1 MLNFE
6 YKNRT
11 HLVYGKDTQ
20 GRVGELVKK
29 YGGTKVLL
37 HYGGGSIKR
46 SGLYDTV
53 VAALKEE
60 QIDFVELGGVKPN
73 PRVELVREAVKI
85 CKEEK
90 VDFILAVGGGSVI
103 DSAKATALGAKYDGD
118 VWDFYKGGLKAKD
131 ALTLAT
137 ILTLPATG
145 SESSYNSVITNEAEG
160 RKLGYAD
167 DLIRPIFSIVNPEMF
182 FTLPKDQIA
191 NGVCDMMSHIFERYF
206 TNTLHTDLIDGLCEA
221 TLKTV
226 IKNAPKL
233 MENPCNYDAWFEV
246 GYAGTIAH
254 NNLLG
259 IGREQDWA
267 SHKLEHELSA
277 IYDVA
282 HGAGLSVI
290 TPAWMKYVYKENI
303 GMFVQFAV
311 NVMGVEM
318 SFREPEAICLEGIRR
333 LTEFFRSLGL
343 PVTLSEL
350 GVPHENYELMAKKAC
365 RIVDG
370 KPVKLGGLKKLD
382 WPDCV
387 EIYKLAENA

>member
-11 HLVYGKDTQ
+11 HLVFGRDTQ
-20 GRVGELVKK
+20 QRVGELVKR

-53 VAALKEE
+53 VAALQQE
-60 QIDFVELGGVKPN
+60 QIPFVELGGVQPN
-73 PRVELVREAVKI
+73 PRVELVREAVRL
-85 CKEEK
+85 CREEQ

-103 DSAKATALGAKYDGD
+103 DSAKATALGAKYEGD
-118 VWDFYKGGLKAKD
+118 VWDFYRGGLKAGD
-131 ALTLAT
+131 ALPLAT

-145 SESSYNSVITNEAEG
+145 SENSYNSVITNDAEK

-167 DLIRPIFSIVNPEMF
+167 DLIRPLFSIVNPELF
-182 FTLPKDQIA
+182 FTLPKNQIA

-221 TLKTV
+221 TLKAV
-226 IKNAPKL
+226 IKNAPRL
-233 MENPCNYDAWFEV
+233 MQNSCNYDAWAEI

-254 NNLLG
+254 NNFLG

-277 IYDVA
+277 LYDVA

-290 TPAWMKYVYKENI
+290 TPAWMKYVYRENI

-318 SFREPEAICLEGIRR
+318 SFREPEEICLEGIRR
-333 LTEFFRSLGL
+333 LTAFFESLGL
-343 PVTLSEL
+343 PVTLAQL
-350 GVPHENYELMAKKAC
+350 GVPQENYELMAKKAC

-370 KPVKLGGLKKLD
+370 KTVKLGGLKKLD

-387 EIYKLAENA
+387 AIYKLAGEV

>member
-11 HLVYGKDTQ
+11 HLIYGKDTQ
-20 GRVGELVKK
+20 GQVGALVKK

-53 VAALKEE
+53 VESLKNEN
-60 QIDFVELGGVKPN
+60 IAFVEVGGVKPN
-73 PRVELVREAVKI
+73 PRVELVREAVKV

-90 VDFILAVGGGSVI
+90 IDFILAVGGGSVI

-118 VWDFYKGGLKAKD
+118 VWDFYMGGLKAKD
-131 ALTLAT
+131 ALPLAT

-145 SESSYNSVITNEAEG
+145 SESSYNSVITNEAEN

-167 DLIRPIFSIVNPEMF
+167 DLIRPMFSIVNPEMF

-221 TLKTV
+221 TLKA
-226 IKNAPKL
+226 IMKNAPKL
-233 MENPCNYDAWFEV
+233 MENPCDYDAWFEV

-318 SFREPEAICLEGIRR
+318 SFRDQEAIVLEGIRR
-333 LTEFFRSLGL
+333 LTTFFRDMGL

-350 GVPHENYELMAKKAC
+350 KVPHENYELMSKKAC

-370 KPVKLGGLKKLD
+370 KPIKLGGLKKLD
-382 WPDCV
+382 WTDCV

>member
-6 YKNRT
+6 YKNHT
-11 HLVYGKDTQ
+11 HILFGRNTQ
-20 GRVGELVKK
+20 QQVGELIAR

-37 HYGGGSIKR
+37 HYGGGSICR

-53 VAALKEE
+53 TDALCNAG
-60 QIDFVELGGVKPN
+60 ISFIPLGGVQPN
-73 PRVELVREAVKI
+73 PRISLVREAVAL
-85 CKEEK
+85 CKKEN

-103 DSAKATALGAKYDGD
+103 DSAKATAIGARTDRD
-118 VWDFYKGGLKAKD
+118 IWDFYKGGIKAQA
-131 ALTLAT
+131 ALPLAT

-145 SESSYNSVITNEAEG
+145 SESSYNSVLTNEELG

-167 DLIRPIFSIVNPEMF
+167 DLIRPVFSIINPELF
-182 FTLPKDQIA
+182 FTLPRNQIA

-221 TLKTV
+221 TLRA
-226 IKNAPKL
+226 ILRNAPKL
-233 MENPCNYDAWFEV
+233 MKNPCDYDAWAEV

-277 IYDVA
+277 LYDVP

-290 TPAWMKYVYKENI
+290 TPAWMRYVYRDNM

-311 NVMGVEM
+311 NVMGVSG
-318 SFREPEAICLEGIRR
+318 SFREPEQICLEGIER
-333 LTEFFRSLGL
+333 LTAFFESLGL
-343 PVTLSEL
+343 PVTLGQL
-350 GVPHENYELMAKKAC
+350 GVPCDAFEEMARKAC

-370 KPVKLGGLKKLD
+370 KPIQLGGLKKLSCA
-382 WPDCV
+382 DCV
-387 EIYKLAENA
+387 AIYSLAQ

>member
-6 YKNRT
+6 YKNHT
-11 HLVYGKDTQ
+11 HLVYGRDTQ
-20 GRVGELVKK
+20 GRVGELLKK
-29 YGGTKVLL
+29 YGATKVLL
-37 HYGGGSIKR
+37 HYGGGSIKK

-53 VAALKEE
+53 VASLQTEG
-60 QIDFVELGGVKPN
+60 IDFVELGGVQPN

-85 CKEEK
+85 CKEQN

-118 VWDFYKGGLKAKD
+118 VWDFYQGGPKAK
-131 ALTLAT
+131 AAIPLAT

-145 SESSYNSVITNEAEG
+145 SESSYNSVITNGAEN

-167 DLIRPIFSIVNPEMF
+167 DLIRPVFSIVNPELF
-182 FTLPKDQIA
+182 FTLPKNQIA

-221 TLKTV
+221 TLKAV
-226 IKNAPKL
+226 MKNAPKL
-233 MENPCNYDAWFEV
+233 MANPCDYDAWFEV

-277 IYDVA
+277 LYDVA

-290 TPAWMKYVYKENI
+290 TPAWMKYVYRDNI

-318 SFREPEAICLEGIRR
+318 SFREPEEICLEGIRR
-333 LTEFFRSLGL
+333 LENFFKSMDLPITLG
-343 PVTLSEL
+343 EL
-350 GVPHENYELMAKKAC
+350 GVPCDEFERMAKQAC

-382 WPDCV
+382 WPDV
-387 EIYKLAENA
+387 VAIYELAR

>member
-6 YKNRT
+6 YKNGT
-11 HLVYGKDTQ
+11 HLVFGKGTQ
-20 GRVGELVKK
+20 RRVGALIKQ

-37 HYGGGSIKR
+37 HYGTGSIKR
-46 SGLYDTV
+46 SGLYDEV
-53 VAALKEE
+53 VEELKKEG
-60 QIDFVELGGVKPN
+60 IDFVELGGVQPN
-73 PRVELVREAVKI
+73 PRVELVRDAVKI
-85 CKEEK
+85 CKEQN
-90 VDFILAVGGGSVI
+90 VNFILAVGGGSAI
-103 DSAKATALGAKYDGD
+103 DSAKATALGAKYAGD
-118 VWDFYKGGLKAKD
+118 VWDFYRGGVKAKD
-131 ALTLAT
+131 ALPVAT

-145 SESSYNSVITNEAEG
+145 SESSYNSVITNQAES
-160 RKLGYAD
+160 RKMGYAD
-167 DLIRPIFSIVNPEMF
+167 DLIRPVFSIVNPELF
-182 FTLPKDQIA
+182 FTLPKNQIA

-221 TLKTV
+221 TLKTI
-226 IKNAPKL
+226 IKNAPKI
-233 MENPCNYDAWFEV
+233 MHDQCNYDAWAEI

-277 IYDVA
+277 LYDVA

-318 SFREPEAICLEGIRR
+318 SFREQEEICLEGISR
-333 LTEFFRSLGL
+333 LTNFFRSLGL
-343 PVTLSEL
+343 PVTLAEL
-350 GVPHENYELMAKKAC
+350 GVPQEHYALMAKKAC
-365 RIVDG
+365 RVVDG
-370 KPVKLGGLKKLD
+370 TPIKLGGLKKLD
-382 WPDCV
+382 WQDCV
-387 EIYKLAENA
+387 EIYKMAERA

>member
-11 HLVYGKDTQ
+11 HLVFGRGTQ
-20 GRVGELVKK
+20 SRVGELVRR
-29 YGGTKVLL
+29 YGGKKVLL

-46 SGLYDTV
+46 SGLYDEV
-53 VAALKEE
+53 VASLRQEK
-60 QIDFVELGGVKPN
+60 IDFVELGGVQPN
-73 PRVELVREAVKI
+73 PRVELVREAAAL
-85 CKEEK
+85 CKSEQ
-90 VDFILAVGGGSVI
+90 VDLILAVGGGSVI

-118 VWDFYKGGLKAKD
+118 VWDFYRGGIKAQD
-131 ALTLAT
+131 ALTVAT

-167 DLIRPIFSIVNPEMF
+167 DLIRPVFSIVNPELF
-182 FTLPKDQIA
+182 FTLPKNQIA

-221 TLKTV
+221 TLKA
-226 IKNAPKL
+226 IMKNAPKL
-233 MENPCNYDAWFEV
+233 MQNPQDYDAWAEI

-277 IYDVA
+277 LYDVA
-282 HGAGLSVI
+282 HGAGLAVI
-290 TPAWMKYVYKENI
+290 TPAWMKYVYKENM

-318 SFREPEAICLEGIRR
+318 SYREPEAICLEGIAR
-333 LTEFFRSLGL
+333 LTRFFKSMDL
-343 PVTLSEL
+343 PVTLAQL
-350 GVPHENYELMAKKAC
+350 GVPQENYELMAKKAC

-370 KPVKLGGLKKLD
+370 KPIKLGGLKKLD

-387 EIYKLAENA
+387 EIYKLAQEE